1 MESYIEKLANDYKRT
16 DAVARHHP
24 MNLQALK
31 LKLRPKDDQALP
43 QLLQRYQSLIGK
55 LLYPASQLRTDVAFH
70 VNYLARAISNPT
82 EQHYQ
87 YALQI
92 VDYLYTYKELA
103 MTFNAS
109 PTLSDL
115 SIDVFSKASSNQ
127 DLGLCAY
134 SDASFADAEDRKS
147 TSGYLFKFAGGTIC
161 HKSCK
166 QKLIT
171 TSTTEA
177 EYVALTYAAKEA
189 TWLVRLL
196 EQIGYLGNDVHPV
209 KLYGDN
215 EPSIQ
220 LVSAEGH
227 HERTKHVD
235 IYYHYIKD
243 RVKEGHLSLQHIRTH
258 DMAADGLTKP
268 LDKLAHRRFLDQV
281 GLRKPIINS
290 ALAHVPAQD

>member
-1 MESYIEKLANDYKRT
+1 
-16 DAVARHHP
+16 

-31 LKLRPKDDQALP
+31 LKLRLKDDQAPP

-70 VNYLARAISNPT
+70 VNYLARAMSNLT

-109 PTLSDL
+109 PTSSDL

-127 DLGLCAY
+127 DLSLCAY

-161 HKSCK
+161 YKLCK

-171 TSTTEA
+171 TLTTKA

-189 TWLVRLL
+189 TWLVQLL
-196 EQIGYLGNDVHPV
+196 EQIRYLGNDVYLV

-215 EPSIQ
+215 KPSIQ
-220 LVSAEGH
+220 LISAEGY

-243 RVKEGHLSLQHIRTH
+243 RVKEGHISLQH
-258 DMAADGLTKP
+258 
-268 LDKLAHRRFLDQV
+268 V
-281 GLRKPIINS
+281 
-290 ALAHVPAQD
+290 